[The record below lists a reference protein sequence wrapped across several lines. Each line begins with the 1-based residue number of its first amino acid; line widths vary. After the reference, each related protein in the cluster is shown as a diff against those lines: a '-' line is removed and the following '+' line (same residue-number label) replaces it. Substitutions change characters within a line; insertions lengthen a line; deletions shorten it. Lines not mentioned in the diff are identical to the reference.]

1 MNETG
6 LWDQLKDS
14 LRDRFGQ
21 GLFKLW
27 IEPLTARQENGRLHL
42 VAPNEFVASWV
53 RDRLM
58 EQIRQTAAEAGTD
71 IAGVSAGGRRPAQ
84 PAQMDITPAAAK
96 PAKRTERPANNATQL
111 AFPIFSG
118 GDAHGAAHGQHYRF
132 NFDDFVV
139 GPCNEL
145 AYAASMGICRQTLP
159 ADQIFIASAP
169 GLGKTHLLQAIGAH
183 LAAEEGLS
191 RPRVAYLSS
200 EGFANRLIM
209 AMKAR
214 EVEKFKAAFR
224 ENIDLLLLEDIHF
237 FQGKPK
243 LQDELVNL
251 LNALQSRGCKVVLSS
266 VCTPKELGE
275 VDKPLASRFCSGF
288 MAVIDRPDFITR
300 KSILKRKAE
309 KEKVRLSEDVSDLL
323 AKHITTDIRQLE
335 SCLRNLALKARL
347 LGETIGLDMAWDVL
361 QHFHIENRGVG
372 LGDIVAHICR
382 AYHISPDQLSSKS
395 RKHNHVVARNT
406 AFFLARKHT
415 SMSLADIG
423 ARFNR
428 RHSTVLKGITS
439 IERHLNLMTPLGRE
453 LNRTIDQLG
462 K

>member
-275 VDKPLASRFCSGF
+275 VDKRLASRFCSGF

-323 AKHITTDIRQLE
+323 AKLE
-335 SCLRNLALKARL
+335 ASVKARS
-347 LGETIGLDMAWDVL
+347 
-361 QHFHIENRGVG
+361 
-372 LGDIVAHICR
+372 GDGKPPEKTPAKKAPAKKVA
-382 AYHISPDQLSSKS
+382 AKKAP
-395 RKHNHVVARNT
+395 
-406 AFFLARKHT
+406 ARK
-415 SMSLADIG
+415 
-423 ARFNR
+423 
-428 RHSTVLKGITS
+428 
-439 IERHLNLMTPLGRE
+439 
-453 LNRTIDQLG
+453 TIPKAPSQP
-462 K
+462 

>member
-1 MNETG
+1 MNEIG
-6 LWDQLKDS
+6 PWDQLKDS

-27 IEPLTARQENGRLHL
+27 IEPLAARLENGRLHL

-58 EQIRQTAAEAGTD
+58 EQIRQTAAEAGVG
-71 IAGVSAGGRRPAQ
+71 IAGVGAACRRTGDPDRPA
-84 PAQMDITPAAAK
+84 PARAAAK
-96 PAKRTERPANNATQL
+96 PPQSPNKPAGSATQL
-111 AFPIFSG
+111 AFPVFSG
-118 GDAHGAAHGQHYRF
+118 TGVQGAAQNQHYRF

-139 GPCNEL
+139 GPSNEL

-159 ADQIFIASAP
+159 ADQIFIASGP

-183 LAAEEGLS
+183 LAAKDGTS

-237 FQGKPK
+237 FQGKLK

-266 VCTPKELGE
+266 VCTPKELAE
-275 VDKPLASRFCSGF
+275 VDKSLASRFCSGF
-288 MAVIDRPDFITR
+288 MAVIDRPDFTTR
-300 KSILKRKAE
+300 KNILERKAE

-361 QHFHIENRGVG
+361 QHFHIENRGLG
-372 LGDIVAHICR
+372 LADIVAHICR
-382 AYHISPDQLSSKS
+382 AYRISADQLSSKS
-395 RKHNHVVARNT
+395 RKHTHVVARNT

-415 SMSLADIG
+415 AMSLADIG

-453 LNRTIDQLG
+453 LGRTIDQLG